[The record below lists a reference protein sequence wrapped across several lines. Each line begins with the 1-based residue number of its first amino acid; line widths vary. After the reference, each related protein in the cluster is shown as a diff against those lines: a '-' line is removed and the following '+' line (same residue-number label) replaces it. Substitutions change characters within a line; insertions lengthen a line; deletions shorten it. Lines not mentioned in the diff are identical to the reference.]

1 MAPQR
6 RRSRGPRSDDRRRVE
21 RTARLGE
28 TLREVIADELARLD
42 DERLGFVTITTVD
55 VDSEMRRAVVYYDS
69 LQGEEGDAEVL
80 EALGD
85 HRKRMQT
92 AIADQVRARRT
103 PVLEFRPDETIRA
116 AERIDEVLRRD
127 ARGSQ

>member
-1 MAPQR
+1 VAPQR
-6 RRSRGPRSDDRRRVE
+6 RRSRGPRLDNRRRVE

-28 TLREVIADELARLD
+28 TLREVIADELAKLD

-69 LQGEEGDAEVL
+69 LQGEEGDPEVL

-85 HRKRMQT
+85 HRRRIQT

-127 ARGSQ
+127 ARGRQ

>member
-6 RRSRGPRSDDRRRVE
+6 RRSRGPQFDNRRRVE

-127 ARGSQ
+127 ARGRQ

>member
-1 MAPQR
+1 
-6 RRSRGPRSDDRRRVE
+6 
-21 RTARLGE
+21 
-28 TLREVIADELARLD
+28 VIADELARLD
-42 DERLGFVTITTVD
+42 DERLSFVTVTTVD

-69 LQGEEGDAEVL
+69 LQGEEGDEEVL
-80 EALGD
+80 EALGE

>member
-1 MAPQR
+1 VAPQR
-6 RRSRGPRSDDRRRVE
+6 RRSRGPQFDNRRRVE

>member
-1 MAPQR
+1 VAPRR
-6 RRSRGPRSDDRRRVE
+6 RRSGGPHLDNRRRVE

-28 TLREVIADELARLD
+28 TLREVIADELAKLD
-42 DERLGFVTITTVD
+42 DERLGFVTITTVT
-55 VDSEMRRAVVYYDS
+55 VDSEMRRAVVHFDS
-69 LQGEEGDAEVL
+69 LQGVEGDAEVL

-85 HRKRMQT
+85 HRRRMQT

>member
-1 MAPQR
+1 VAPQR
-6 RRSRGPRSDDRRRVE
+6 RRSRGPRLDNRRRVE

-28 TLREVIADELARLD
+28 TLREVIADELAKLD

-85 HRKRMQT
+85 HRRRIQT

-127 ARGSQ
+127 ARGRQ

>member
-6 RRSRGPRSDDRRRVE
+6 RRSRGPQFDNRRRVE